1 MIWSATDIIAAVN
14 GCTAGGA
21 DWSVNGISIDSRN
34 VNAGDLF
41 IAIKGARHDGHDHIS
56 QATESGAVAVLVSRP
71 IEADIPSIMVY
82 DTLAALNQLALASRQ
97 RHHGTRIAITG
108 SVGKTGTRML
118 VAKALAA
125 YGKTHFSEGN
135 LNNHIGAPLSLARM
149 PQDAAFAVFE
159 CGMNRAGELSPLSRY
174 IAPDIAVITKISD
187 SHMAHFTSLNDIAMA
202 KAEIFDGLTAGNSAG
217 IALINSSDHFT
228 PSLADK
234 AYQAGAKQVLS
245 FGLSDLA
252 EFQIISVQRHS
263 EGLNITVDIRGQMT
277 TFSLGMI
284 ASHWAQAGVIALGI
298 VDALGLPLEPAIT
311 ALASARDL
319 PGRGERSKLIWRQHD
334 SSISLT
340 LIDDSYNAS
349 PLSMISALESLAE
362 SVAEYGDE
370 NAAPDATPD
379 ANPDA
384 NRGRRVAILG
394 DMLELGESAVE
405 RHQALA
411 PIIEASGISILIT
424 VGALMEHLNA
434 AITSP
439 TITAIHAQNADA
451 AMALLPSLLE
461 HNDVILVK
469 GSNGIRLSKLIDALK
484 SSSSKTNGD
493 SHAA

>member
-1 MIWSATDIIAAVN
+1 MIWSATNIIAAVN
-14 GCTAGGA
+14 GRAAGGA
-21 DWSVNGISIDSRN
+21 NWSVNGISIDSRN
-34 VNAGDLF
+34 TNAGDLF
-41 IAIKGARHDGHDHIS
+41 IAIKGERQDGHDHIG
-56 QATESGAVAVLVSRP
+56 QAIDNGAVAVLVSRS
-71 IEADIPSIMVY
+71 IEADIPSIMVD
-82 DTLAALNQLALASRQ
+82 DTFAALNQLALASRQ
-97 RHHGTRIAITG
+97 RHQGKRIAITG

-159 CGMNRAGELSPLSRY
+159 CGMNHAGELSPLSQY
-174 IAPDIAVITKISD
+174 IAPDIAVITTISD
-187 SHMAHFTSLNDIAMA
+187 SHIAHFSSLNDIAMA
-202 KAEIFDGLTAGNSAG
+202 KAEIFDGLTAGTSAG

-252 EFQIISVQRHS
+252 EFQIISVQRHA
-263 EGLNITVDIRGQMT
+263 EGLNITADIRGQMI
-277 TFSLGMI
+277 TFSLGMM

-311 ALASARDL
+311 ALASTRDL
-319 PGRGERSKLIWRQHD
+319 PGRGERSNLIWRQHD
-334 SSISLT
+334 NSIGLT

-362 SVAEYGDE
+362 YGDE
-370 NAAPDATPD
+370 NATPD
-379 ANPDA
+379 ASLDA
-384 NRGRRVAILG
+384 NKGRRVAILG
-394 DMLELGESAVE
+394 DMLELGDSAVE

-411 PIIEASGISILIT
+411 PLIEASGISILIT

-434 AITSP
+434 AIASTN
-439 TITAIHAQNADA
+439 ITAIHVHDADA
-451 AMALLPSLLE
+451 AIALLPSLLE

-469 GSNGIRLSKLIDALK
+469 GSNGIRLSKLIHALK
-484 SSSSKTNGD
+484 SSCSETNGD